1 MINFYFK
8 LVEIAVSVRQSD
20 VPIKNHKSFRDS
32 SMIYFFTSSWFL
44 PSWNCVFL
52 NRWIY
57 FILKSPAD
65 NSAISICQS
74 RWLITGYSAGCLTRR
89 WASSHS
95 FTLKSDSNSSM
106 IGFNSQKIAHGLKKN
121 SRIHVQSSELRSAKD
136 PENLCPEKN
145 LYRLKFLG
153 QIHIRFSWFYLG
165 RSSGNQ
171 ILGIPIQRN
180 SWGKYKF
187 ALFIRSASK
196 MYPKT
201 QFWIFLPAHFSKN
214 CCMKFNIEEW
224 IIISKTENFDLSS
237 KSAFVFGSVFDA

>member
-20 VPIKNHKSFRDS
+20 GPIKNHKSFRDS
-32 SMIYFFTSSWFL
+32 SMITSSWFL

-65 NSAISICQS
+65 NSAISIGQS

-89 WASSHS
+89 WASGHS

-106 IGFNSQKIAHGLKKN
+106 IGLHSQKIAHGLKKN
-121 SRIHVQSSELRSAKD
+121 SQIHVQSSEPRSAKD

-171 ILGIPIQRN
+171 ILGIPIFLSEFGL
-180 SWGKYKF
+180 SWKN
-187 ALFIRSASK
+187 
-196 MYPKT
+196 
-201 QFWIFLPAHFSKN
+201 HFFGRFS
-214 CCMKFNIEEW
+214 
-224 IIISKTENFDLSS
+224 ISP
-237 KSAFVFGSVFDA
+237 